1 MRSQRAIAQQT
12 LCVHK
17 VFERV
22 AAARASHTAVVCG
35 RERWSYERLN
45 AEANRIAHTLIKN
58 GIKREEPVAIALPRS
73 CEYIAAMLGVLKAG
87 GAYVPIVD
95 NQPAPR
101 LRSMLLDSGAR
112 VLLTRPD
119 HLQELHTLVQHVL
132 TRDGYAHQSAEN
144 PDRDCQPDDLAYI
157 LYTSGS
163 TGEPKGVMI
172 EHDGVH
178 RLVHDQWFM
187 PTGPDTNYL
196 CVSSFGFDASTI
208 EVYATLLHGA
218 TLAMTSSQVP
228 QPEEVR
234 HLLKGERV
242 HAVWIAFGFFGALFE
257 ADPEMFSSVGVIM
270 TGGEPVS
277 VELIRRA
284 QRSLPGT
291 TFVNSYGPTE
301 CTALST
307 AYVIP
312 ELDDEQ
318 TGLLPIGRALRGM
331 ECRVLDA
338 EGGEVE
344 PGGQG
349 ELVISGTGI
358 MRGYLNSPALT
369 EQRLRIDEHGNRSFR
384 SGDLVRLQPD
394 GEIMFLGRID
404 SQVKIRGNRFEL
416 GEVESQ
422 TRKLSWVDQCTA
434 CVISAE
440 KHSKLGLLVTPS
452 ISPHDAEE
460 IRSFLRSQLPQY
472 MVPDVIVSCGAIP
485 LTRNGKADR
494 QQAAQILAS
503 ELPSPDS
510 TTRDASFSTDTQA
523 RLAGLM
529 SDVLGCQVTSEDDRF
544 LHLGGH
550 SLKAIVLCSRIQNEF
565 GVQLPVSAVYK
576 QPAVRDLAALI
587 DRTPATGAWSFQ
599 RHHSDA
605 DTDETIPLS
614 FNQQRLWMLDQMNPG
629 DPSYT
634 ITLRLEHDGQLE
646 RSVFEKS
653 WEWVCDRHD
662 VMRSRVVFEEGEAR
676 VEYEDSL
683 PGPPSWCEDV
693 VGTSHEMNKLV
704 ERESTRGFDLEQG
717 PLTRC
722 RVFKGSNSTVVV
734 ISIHHII
741 SDAWSCAILQRELS
755 DAYIAFEHGSEPAY
769 AEPAVT
775 YADFARAE
783 RALPGTTEYEAAL
796 EYWVQLLRGAPIVRL
811 PADHPGG
818 RGKSSRGIRREILI
832 DPELLDQIHTAAKN
846 LGVTPFTYMLAVFK
860 VWIHRLTL
868 EQDLVV
874 GVPIAN
880 RQMQGSQDLIGFFM
894 ETLALRD
901 RIEPHRTLS
910 DTVLSIQQHT
920 LEAFD
925 RREVPFQHIV
935 ESLGL
940 QGQADQNPLFEIFFN
955 HIAIPLRNETTEK
968 VLSFSVQD
976 IDNHTAKF
984 DLTCY
989 VYEEEASARIVFN
1002 ARRSK
1007 FCPTTVQWFLTLFY
1021 RTLAESVN
1029 HLDTPISEI
1038 PIDVTPISE
1047 PHEVRVPAP
1056 QLPMGVSTSGSI
1068 TQRMAHVVEESPG
1081 VIAVHSHGDRLSYR
1095 DLWGRAGA
1103 IAEALDSAGVKPADR
1118 VVIATRDPI
1127 ETCIAALGVLR
1138 MGAVFIPTDE
1148 FWPEQRIS
1156 NIIDC
1161 AQPQALITGDGPAPC
1176 PRFEGVKIS
1185 ITDLADS
1192 EAAWEDRAKPDDPA
1206 YIMFTSGSTGSPKG
1220 VVQTHNAV
1228 VGHMVTFAHS
1238 IDLQAGQ
1245 RIAQFSSFAFD
1256 AAIMDMFSCW
1266 LTGATLCVVEPRKS
1280 APNEIAGWLD
1290 QLSVDVIH
1298 AAPTL
1303 LRWFTESSE
1312 EFSIR
1317 SVRAVVLGGE
1327 HAHDHDIDDVL
1338 SAFPNCSQLING
1350 MGMTESS
1357 LTLQYR
1363 TDPSASVEWPS
1374 RLPVGYAVE
1383 GTRARL
1389 VQPDGRVAGPTGEIE
1404 IESDRIASGY
1414 IEPFRPIGTQADADG
1429 MRRFRT
1435 GDIGMFRHDGS
1446 IMHLGRVDDQAQ
1458 IRGCRVEPS
1467 EIADAIRRHAS
1478 VHDAVVLARKGHDEA
1493 ETLHAYVVCE
1503 PSLDA
1508 AELVEFCA
1516 RALPA
1521 YMVPGHWHSVDQIPR
1536 VGGGK
1541 VDRLAL
1547 SQQHTS
1553 ALTTVSQA
1561 NAGAVN
1567 TQTRLIMETF
1577 QSVLDIDQVGPDDH
1591 FFHLGGNSLCA
1602 IRLFAK
1608 LREVLSGDFPVS
1620 IIYRAPTP
1628 RKLSEELDTLAQ
1640 HADAERHLI
1649 HLRGERSA
1657 PRVLVLPGVGG
1668 HPLGFGPLID
1678 IVDTQ
1683 RSFVGVQYPNE
1694 EQLDDIGRSLPLLAE
1709 WLINKLNLDPGDDI
1723 PDLIGYSFGG
1733 SLALEVALQLRSQ
1746 GRGHGRLLLLDAHLP
1761 CGLPKR
1767 GKFGTA
1773 RAHIA
1778 RIVEG
1783 HESSRIAYIKG
1794 RLSTRQAPNT
1804 TAQAPPADSDIHT
1817 YRAISRINRQMVVEY
1832 QPAYRYDGPVTLIRA
1847 NQPEWL
1853 RFHKDDGYNGYSKY
1867 LDLEQVAI
1875 EAVDAGHLE
1884 LFKPGAVHTIA
1895 RIVDHW
1901 LRSTTA

>member
-1 MRSQRAIAQQT
+1 MRSQRAIEQQT

-17 VFERV
+17 VFEQV
-22 AAARASHTAVVCG
+22 AAARPTHTAVVCG
-35 RERWSYERLN
+35 HERWSYERLN
-45 AEANRIAHTLIKN
+45 AEANRIAHALIAH
-58 GIKREEPVAIALPRS
+58 GIQREEPVAIALPRS
-73 CEYIAAMLGVLKAG
+73 CEHIAAMLGVLKAG

-95 NQPAPR
+95 NQPVPR

-112 VLLTRPD
+112 TILTRPG
-119 HLQELHTLVQHVL
+119 HLQELHGLIENVL
-132 TRDGYAHQSAEN
+132 THEAWAPQSTEN
-144 PDRDCQPDDLAYI
+144 PERDCQPDDLAYI

-172 EHDGVH
+172 EHSGVH
-178 RLVHDQWFM
+178 RLVHGQWFM
-187 PTGPDTNYL
+187 PTGPETNYL
-196 CVSSFGFDASTI
+196 CISSFGFDASTI

-228 QPEEVR
+228 QPDEVR
-234 HLLKGERV
+234 HLLKSEQV

-257 ADPEMFSSVGVIM
+257 ADPEMFSSVSVIM

-284 QRSLPGT
+284 QRSLPNT

-312 ELDDEQ
+312 ELGDEQ
-318 TGLLPIGRALRGM
+318 AGLLPIGRALRGM

-338 EGGEVE
+338 QGLDVE

-358 MRGYLNSPALT
+358 MRGYLNSQALT
-369 EQRLRIDEHGNRSFR
+369 EERLLIDEHGERSFR

-394 GEIMFLGRID
+394 GEIMFLGRFD

-416 GEVESQ
+416 GEVESH
-422 TRKLSWVDQCTA
+422 TRSISRVDQCTA
-434 CVISAE
+434 CVVSTE
-440 KHSKLGLLVTPS
+440 DQPRLGLLVSPS
-452 ISPHDAEE
+452 MSSEDEDQ

-472 MVPDVIVSCGAIP
+472 MVPDLILSRDALP

-494 QQAAQILAS
+494 EQAARIIKS
-503 ELPSPDS
+503 ELLSQNNEPRS
-510 TTRDASFSTDTQA
+510 AAFSTDTQE

-529 SDVLGCQVTSEDDRF
+529 SEVLGCRVMSEDDRF

-550 SLKAIVLCSRIQNEF
+550 SLKAIVLCSRVQKEF
-565 GVQLPVSAVYK
+565 GVRLPVSAVYK
-576 QPAVRDLAALI
+576 QPTVRELAALI
-587 DRTPATGAWSFQ
+587 HQTPVSATGGTRSF
-599 RHHSDA
+599 SS
-605 DTDETIPLS
+605 TDQPETAPLS
-614 FNQQRLWMLDQMNPG
+614 FNQQRLWMLDQLNPG

-634 ITLRLEHDGQLE
+634 ITLRLEHDGELN
-646 RSVFEKS
+646 RPAFEKA
-653 WEWVCDRHD
+653 WAWVCDRHD
-662 VMRSRVVFEEGEAR
+662 VLRSRVVFAEGEAR
-676 VEYEDSL
+676 VEYGDDL
-683 PGPPSWCEDV
+683 PGSPIWDEEIVRSSD
-693 VGTSHEMNKLV
+693 EMKKLA

-717 PLTRC
+717 PLIRC
-722 RVFKGSNSTVVV
+722 RVFNGLSNSAVV
-734 ISIHHII
+734 ISMHHII
-741 SDAWSCAILQRELS
+741 SDAWSCAILQREIS
-755 DAYIAFEHGSEPAY
+755 EAYLAFKHGDHPAH
-769 AEPAVT
+769 ADPAVS

-783 RALPGTTEYEAAL
+783 RELPGTEVYKADL
-796 EYWVQLLRGAPIVRL
+796 EYWVQTLRGAPLVRL

-818 RGKSSRGIRREILI
+818 RGISSRGIREEISVE
-832 DPELLDQIHTAAKN
+832 PELLDQIRTAARK
-846 LGVTPFTYMLAVFK
+846 LGVTPFTYMLAIFK
-860 VWIHRLTL
+860 VWIHRLIL
-868 EQDLVV
+868 EEDLVV

-894 ETLALRD
+894 ETLALRN
-901 RIEPHRTLS
+901 RVEPHQTLR
-910 DTVLSIQQHT
+910 DTVLSVQQHT
-920 LEAFD
+920 LEGFD

-935 ESLGL
+935 ETLGL

-955 HIAIPLRNETTEK
+955 HIAIPLRNESDEK
-968 VLSFSVQD
+968 VLSFSDQD

-989 VYEEEASARIVFN
+989 VYEEETSARLVFN

-1021 RTLAESVN
+1021 RTLAASVN
-1029 HLDTPISEI
+1029 HLETPISKI

-1047 PHEVRVPAP
+1047 PHEARVPAP
-1056 QLPMGVSTSGSI
+1056 QLPIGRSTSGSI
-1068 TQRMAHVVEESPG
+1068 TERIARVVEDHP
-1081 VIAVHSHGDRLSYR
+1081 AVVAVRSRGEHLSYL

-1103 IAEALDSAGVKPADR
+1103 VAAALSAAGVNATDR
-1118 VVIATRDPI
+1118 VIIGTRDPI
-1127 ETCIAALGVLR
+1127 ETSIAVLGVLR
-1138 MGAVFIPTDE
+1138 LGAVFIPTDE
-1148 FWPEQRIS
+1148 FWPEQRI
-1156 NIIDC
+1156 NAIIEC
-1161 AQPQALITGDGPAPC
+1161 ASPQAVITADDSDPC
-1176 PRFEGVKIS
+1176 PWFKGAKIS
-1185 ITDLADS
+1185 ITDLRAS
-1192 EAAWEDRAKPDDPA
+1192 TAAWEDRAKPDDPA

-1220 VVQTHNAV
+1220 VVQTHHGV
-1228 VGHMVTFAHS
+1228 VGHMITFAHS

-1266 LTGATLCVVEPRKS
+1266 LNGATLCVVEPRKS
-1280 APNEIAGWLD
+1280 EPKEIARWLD
-1290 QLSVDVIH
+1290 QHSVDVIH

-1303 LRWFTESSE
+1303 LRWFTESNE
-1312 EFSIR
+1312 AFTLR

-1338 SAFPNCSQLING
+1338 STFPNCSQLING

-1363 TDPSASVEWPS
+1363 TDPNASVEWPS
-1374 RLPVGYAVE
+1374 RLPVGFAVE

-1389 VQPDGRVAGPTGEIE
+1389 VQPDGGLSGPAGEIE

-1414 IEPFRPIGTQADADG
+1414 IDPFCPIGSQSEKDA

-1435 GDIGMFRHDGS
+1435 GDIGMYRHDGS
-1446 IMHLGRVDDQAQ
+1446 IMHMGRVDDQVQ

-1467 EIADAIRRHAS
+1467 EIADTIRSHAS
-1478 VHDAVVLARKGHDEA
+1478 VHDVVVVPSKANDETN
-1493 ETLHAYVVCE
+1493 ELHAYVVSE
-1503 PSLDA
+1503 PGLDA
-1508 AELVEFCA
+1508 VELVELCA
-1516 RALPA
+1516 RSLPA
-1521 YMVPGHWHSVDQIPR
+1521 YMVPGHWYSVEQIPR

-1541 VDRLAL
+1541 VDKHAL
-1547 SQQHTS
+1547 SEQSTS
-1553 ALTTVSQA
+1553 RLQSVLQA
-1561 NAGAVN
+1561 NAGVVS
-1567 TQTRLIMETF
+1567 TQTRLIMEAF
-1577 QSVLDIDQVGPDDH
+1577 RSVLSIERVGPDDH
-1591 FFHLGGNSLCA
+1591 FFRLGGNSLCA

-1608 LREVLSGDFPVS
+1608 LRETLQTDFPVS

-1628 RKLSEELDTLAQ
+1628 RKLSEEIDMLAQ
-1640 HADAERHLI
+1640 SADAERHLV
-1649 HLRGERSA
+1649 HLRGERSDK
-1657 PRVLVLPGVGG
+1657 RVLVLPGVGG

-1678 IVDTQ
+1678 LVEAQ

-1694 EQLDDIGRSLPLLAE
+1694 EQLNEIGRSLPLLAE
-1709 WLINKLNLDPGDDI
+1709 WLITKLNLAPDDHI

-1733 SLALEVALQLRSQ
+1733 SLALEVVLQLRRQ

-1767 GKFGTA
+1767 GKIGTA
-1773 RAHIA
+1773 RAHLA

-1794 RLSTRQAPNT
+1794 RLSSRQTPSNGNQAPH
-1804 TAQAPPADSDIHT
+1804 ADSDIHA

-1832 QPAYRYDGPVTLIRA
+1832 QPACQYDGPVTLIRA

-1853 RFHKDDGYNGYSKY
+1853 RFHKDDGYNGYSAY
-1867 LDLEQVAI
+1867 LDTEQVSL

-1884 LFKPGAVHTIA
+1884 LFQPRPVHHIA
-1895 RIVDHW
+1895 RIVDRW
-1901 LRSTTA
+1901 LSSTPT